1 MPGAAQQRLVNRAV
15 LILVLVAISAGFL
28 YILRPFLQSIFVAAL
43 FVALFTPLYRRL
55 LGRVG
60 GRQALASLLTL
71 LVVLFFVFVP
81 FVLIFGAVAAQAVE
95 VAESVRPWVQTQ
107 LAQPGT
113 LSSWLER
120 IPFWSYVEPYR
131 DQALARFGAFV
142 TGLSGVA
149 LDLVQSA
156 TLGTLSALVSGLI
169 VLYTMFF
176 FLMDGDRLLYYMLY
190 YLPLDDEDETKLL
203 ARFMSVTRATL
214 KGTAVIGILQGGL
227 AGLALHFAG
236 VPSALLWAV
245 AMMFLS
251 VVPGIGTALVWLPA
265 VAWLLFSGEIVAGV
279 AVLAFNA
286 VVVGTVDN
294 LLRPRLVGNDTQ
306 LHDLLIFFST
316 LGGLIVFG
324 FMGFVIGPIIAAL
337 FVTVWELYGEE
348 FRNWLPTT
356 AFRPSSGPV
365 ELPHQRRSVARAVD
379 GVEQAFEGAGDVGFE
394 EGVERVLAGA
404 STSGAAAA
412 AKRDGRAGSPAGA
425 SKGEAKRSKGEAK
438 RGGGARRRK
447 RSGGR
452 GGR

>member
-1 MPGAAQQRLVNRAV
+1 MQQRLVNRGV
-15 LILVLVAISAGFL
+15 LILVLVAISATFL
-28 YILRPFLQSIFVAAL
+28 YIIAPFLQSIFVAAL
-43 FVALFTPLYRRL
+43 FAALFTPLYRKIL
-55 LGRVG
+55 ARVG
-60 GRQALASLLTL
+60 DRQALASLLTL
-71 LVVLFFVFVP
+71 LLVLLFIFVP
-81 FVLIFGAVAAQAVE
+81 FSLIFGAVAAQAVD
-95 VAESVRPWVQTQ
+95 VAENVRPWVQEG
-107 LAQPGT
+107 LAEPGT
-113 LSSWLER
+113 LTAWLER
-120 IPFWSYVEPYR
+120 VPFWSYVEPYR
-131 DQALARFGAFV
+131 AQALERVGAFA
-142 TGLSGVA
+142 TSLSGVA
-149 LDLVQSA
+149 LELVQDA

-227 AGLALHFAG
+227 AGLALHLAG

-265 VAWLLFSGEIVAGV
+265 VGWLLFSGQVVAGI
-279 AVLAFNA
+279 AVLAFNS
-286 VVVGTVDN
+286 VVVGTIDN

-324 FMGFVIGPIIAAL
+324 FMGFVIGPIVAAL

-356 AFRPSSGPV
+356 AFRPRSGPV
-365 ELPHQRRSVARAVD
+365 ELPHQRRGVERAVD
-379 GVEQAFEGAGDVGFE
+379 GVEEALEGAGDVGFE
-394 EGVERVLAGA
+394 EGVDRVLAGA
-404 STSGAAAA
+404 STAGAATA
-412 AKRDGRAGSPAGA
+412 AKLERPPERTPGSGSRSRSRRRRAG
-425 SKGEAKRSKGEAK
+425 K
-438 RGGGARRRK
+438 GGGA
-447 RSGGR
+447 GGK
-452 GGR
+452 G

>member
-1 MPGAAQQRLVNRAV
+1 MPDTAQQRLVNRAV
-15 LILVLVAISAGFL
+15 LILVLVVISAGFL
-28 YILRPFLQSIFVAAL
+28 HILQPFLQSIFVAAL
-43 FVALFTPLYRRL
+43 FAALFTPLYRRIL
-55 LGRVG
+55 DRVG
-60 GRQALASLLTL
+60 GRQALASMLTL
-71 LVVLFFVFVP
+71 LLVLFFIFVP

-113 LSSWLER
+113 LSSVLER
-120 IPFWSYVEPYR
+120 LPFWSYIEPYR
-131 DQALARFGAFV
+131 EQALTRFGTFV

-149 LDLVQSA
+149 LDVVQSA
-156 TLGTLSALVSGLI
+156 TLGTLSALLSGLI

-176 FLMDGDRLLYYMLY
+176 FLMDGDRLLYYVLY

-227 AGLALHFAG
+227 AGLALYFAG
-236 VPSALLWAV
+236 VPSALFWAV
-245 AMMFLS
+245 VMMFLS
-251 VVPGIGTALVWLPA
+251 VVPGIGTALIWLPA
-265 VAWLLFSGEIVAGV
+265 VAWLMFSGEIVAGLV
-279 AVLAFNA
+279 VLAFNA
-286 VVVGTVDN
+286 VVVGTIDN

-316 LGGLIVFG
+316 LGGLLVFG

-356 AFRPSSGPV
+356 AFRPHSGPV

-379 GVEQAFEGAGDVGFE
+379 GVEEALEGAGDVGFE

-404 STSGAAAA
+404 STAGAATA
-412 AKRDGRAGSPAGA
+412 AKPKPSTGSPAGT
-425 SKGEAKRSKGEAK
+425 
-438 RGGGARRRK
+438 
-447 RSGGR
+447 GR
-452 GGR
+452 GGRRGRGGGKGGGRGRGKGGG

>member
-1 MPGAAQQRLVNRAV
+1 MRVDQRFVNRAV
-15 LILVLVAISAGFL
+15 LILVLIAISAMFL
-28 YILRPFLQSIFVAAL
+28 HILRPFLQSIFVAAL
-43 FVALFTPLYRRL
+43 FAALFTPLYRKI

-60 GRQALASLLTL
+60 EREALASLLTL
-71 LVVLFFVFVP
+71 LLVLCFIFVP
-81 FVLIFGAVAAQAVE
+81 FVVILLAVAAQAVE

-107 LAQPGT
+107 LTTPGT
-113 LSSWLER
+113 LSGWLER

-131 DQALARFGAFV
+131 DQALAKLGTLL

-149 LDLVQSA
+149 LDVVQSA
-156 TLGTLSALVSGLI
+156 TLGTLSALLSGLI

-176 FLMDGDRLLYYMLY
+176 FLMDGDRLLYYVLY

-227 AGLALHFAG
+227 AGLALYFAG
-236 VPSALLWAV
+236 VPSALFWAV
-245 AMMFLS
+245 VMVFLS

-265 VAWLLFSGEIVAGV
+265 VIWLMLSGEVAAGAAALV
-279 AVLAFNA
+279 FNA
-286 VVVGTVDN
+286 LVVGTIDN

-324 FMGFVIGPIIAAL
+324 FMGFVIGPIVAAL

-356 AFRPSSGPV
+356 AFRPRSGPV
-365 ELPHQRRSVARAVD
+365 ELPHQRRGVARAVD
-379 GVEQAFEGAGDVGFE
+379 GIDAALEGAGDVGFE

-404 STSGAAAA
+404 GTAG
-412 AKRDGRAGSPAGA
+412 AGSAARIDSPGPPAASPPPAPAPAGA
-425 SKGEAKRSKGEAK
+425 KA
-438 RGGGARRRK
+438 
-447 RSGGR
+447 SGGR
-452 GGR
+452 GRRRRRGRGNGPKGS